1 MGTTEIPVLKK
12 IAKNGVNNLGA
23 FSTYSGG

>member
-1 MGTTEIPVLKK
+1 MVTTEIPVLKK
-12 IAKNGVNNLGA
+12 VIKNGVNNVGA